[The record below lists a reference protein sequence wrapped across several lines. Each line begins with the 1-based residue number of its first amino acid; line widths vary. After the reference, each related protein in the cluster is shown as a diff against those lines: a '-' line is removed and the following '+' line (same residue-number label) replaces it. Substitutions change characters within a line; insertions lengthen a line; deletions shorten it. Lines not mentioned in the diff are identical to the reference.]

1 MKSLVNTI
9 NEGKTNPRD
18 IEKSVKSWV
27 TNCLTLEDY
36 LAVLKA
42 LCRGWQTGI
51 SENQKYYKDDYIFYS
66 TNKYYKDDYRG
77 GIPKEVV
84 DKIDDDLYN
93 KWNDL
98 ENYAEYSKYMK

>member
-9 NEGKTNPRD
+9 NESKTNPRD

-27 TNCLTLEDY
+27 TNCLTLEEY

-51 SENQKYYKDDYIFYS
+51 SENQKYYKDDY
-66 TNKYYKDDYRG
+66 KG
-77 GIPKEVV
+77 GIPKEAV